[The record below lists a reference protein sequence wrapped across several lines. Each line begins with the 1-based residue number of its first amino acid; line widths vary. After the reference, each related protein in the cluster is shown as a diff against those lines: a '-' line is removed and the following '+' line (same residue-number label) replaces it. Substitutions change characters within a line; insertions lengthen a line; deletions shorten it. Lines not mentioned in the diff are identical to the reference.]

1 VLKAIIIIVIVIGV
15 LLGGLMTLRN
25 SARTGVPG
33 EDVLRRARQ
42 RELDLEEKEKND
54 TDAKDE

>member
-1 VLKAIIIIVIVIGV
+1 MLKAIIIIVIVIGV
-15 LLGGLMTLRN
+15 LVGGLMTLRN

-42 RELDLEEKEKND
+42 RELDLEAKEKNE
-54 TDAKDE
+54 TDE

>member
-1 VLKAIIIIVIVIGV
+1 MLKAVIIIVIVIGV
-15 LLGGLMTLRN
+15 LVGGLMTLRN

-42 RELDLEEKEKND
+42 RELDLEAKEKN
-54 TDAKDE
+54 TKDE

>member
-1 VLKAIIIIVIVIGV
+1 VFKTLIIIAIVIGFLV
-15 LLGGLMTLRN
+15 GGLMILRS

-42 RELDLEEKEKND
+42 RELDLEAKEKDAND
-54 TDAKDE
+54 D